1 VNPLVVQLVKDA
13 LAGKYDEG
21 VFKPEFISRERFFAE
36 KDTCGYV
43 QLCDRPSC
51 SEGSLEYSPPCAVA
65 RQRIQTLLNRTP
77 LRIQLAMKR
86 KTKPALWLSAL
97 PRRNPNRPRNG
108 KSQARESYRT
118 RRDRFLAKLRNKL
131 CPVALAVWKR
141 KVPVAEVHHTRGRIG
156 TLLNDE
162 RYWLAVS
169 RIGHRWIHEH
179 PQAARE
185 RGWLAERGSWG
196 TAE

>member
-1 VNPLVVQLVKDA
+1 
-13 LAGKYDEG
+13 
-21 VFKPEFISRERFFAE
+21 
-36 KDTCGYV
+36 
-43 QLCDRPSC
+43 
-51 SEGSLEYSPPCAVA
+51 
-65 RQRIQTLLNRTP
+65 
-77 LRIQLAMKR
+77 MKR

-169 RIGHRWIHEH
+169 LIGHRWIHEH